1 MAWTASHTAPSAGL
15 RVAFAAV
22 QVRGVLGVVL
32 GLGGLLI
39 LLPSALLVAL
49 MATRHVQIGQAGALA
64 LGIRSVVGVALVGAA
79 LRLTRR

>member
-1 MAWTASHTAPSAGL
+1 L
-15 RVAFAAV
+15 RVAFASLQA
-22 QVRGVLGVVL
+22 RGVLGVVL

-49 MATRHVQIGQAGALA
+49 MATRHVQIGQAGALV
-64 LGIRSVVGVALVGAA
+64 LGIRAVVGVALVGAA